1 MNPSFASGLVL
12 LTDGKILVTGYTFSD
27 FVGDFAAIR
36 LNADG
41 SLDTSFG
48 TDGVVIVDNGGSEV
62 SESMVLLE
70 DESFIIVGYHNDTFT
85 VAKFTKEGAIDT
97 SFGNNGWK
105 MVPLGDAL
113 SYTKDIALTPEG
125 DIIIAGSILSTN
137 NSWQMAVA
145 KIKANGTPD
154 TDFSS
159 NGTRIYNVGED
170 NDFIE
175 AVTVQNDRKILLGG
189 QTWMESGP
197 LKYDVAVVRL
207 NADGSFDTSYGD
219 NGVSRVSV
227 VNGENYT
234 NRMILQPRRKAFDNR
249 IFKDREFYRFY
260 FNPSQC

>member
-1 MNPSFASGLVL
+1 MKALS
-12 LTDGKILVTGYTFSD
+12 
-27 FVGDFAAIR
+27 
-36 LNADG
+36 
-41 SLDTSFG
+41 SLD
-48 TDGVVIVDNGGSEV
+48 IQ
-62 SESMVLLE
+62 
-70 DESFIIVGYHNDTFT
+70 NDTFT

-97 SFGNNGWK
+97 SFGNNGWT

-145 KIKANGTPD
+145 KIKAHATPD

-159 NGTRIYNVGED
+159 NGTRIFNIGED

-234 NRMILQPRRKAFDNR
+234 NRMILQPRRKVFDNR